1 MKVRQAFDPVHQRSG
16 GEGVFEKLKIRASL
30 GSNSL
35 AIYEEDRM
43 DSIDDLMGQIPLDQ
57 LADRLGVDRA
67 TAEQATRKALP
78 ALLAGLQANAQDP
91 AGAASLTQALGKHN
105 NNLFGSGVDLSQV
118 DTEDGD
124 AIVGHVFGPNR
135 EQVVNK
141 LGSTDA
147 ASQGLIGKLLP
158 MLAPMVLSWLAGK
171 FLGGNKAG
179 TAAGGQPSA
188 GGGLSDLLPGA
199 GGQAQGGGG
208 LGDLLGS
215 VLGGSKTGGPGDGG
229 SITDILGGLLGGGR
243 R

>member
-1 MKVRQAFDPVHQRSG
+1 
-16 GEGVFEKLKIRASL
+16 
-30 GSNSL
+30 
-35 AIYEEDRM
+35 M

-57 LADRLGVDRA
+57 LADKLGVDRA

-91 AGAASLTQALGKHN
+91 AGEASLAQALGKHN
-105 NNLFGSGVDLSQV
+105 KPLFGSGVDLSEV
-118 DTEDGD
+118 DTDDGD
-124 AIVGHVFGPNR
+124 AIVGHVFGANR
-135 EQVVNK
+135 DQVVSK
-141 LGSTDA
+141 LGSNDA
-147 ASQGLIGKLLP
+147 AGQGMIGKLLP

-171 FLGGNKAG
+171 FMGGNKAG
-179 TAAGGQPSA
+179 SAAGGQASS

-215 VLGGSKTGGPGDGG
+215 VLGGAKSGGQAGDGG

>member
-1 MKVRQAFDPVHQRSG
+1 
-16 GEGVFEKLKIRASL
+16 
-30 GSNSL
+30 
-35 AIYEEDRM
+35 M

-57 LADRLGVDRA
+57 LAEKLGVDRA

-91 AGAASLTQALGKHN
+91 AGEASLTQALGKHN
-105 NNLFGSGVDLSQV
+105 RSLFGSGLDLSQI
-118 DTEDGD
+118 DTDDGD

-135 EQVVNK
+135 DQVVNK

-147 ASQGLIGKLLP
+147 GGQGLIGKLLP
-158 MLAPMVLSWLAGK
+158 MLAPMVLSWLAGR

-179 TAAGGQPSA
+179 TAAGQADA

-199 GGQAQGGGG
+199 GGQGGGGGG

-215 VLGGSKTGGPGDGG
+215 VLGGAKGGGQGDGG

>member
-1 MKVRQAFDPVHQRSG
+1 
-16 GEGVFEKLKIRASL
+16 
-30 GSNSL
+30 
-35 AIYEEDRM
+35 M
-43 DSIDDLMGQIPLDQ
+43 DSVDDLMGQIPLDQ

-91 AGAASLTQALGKHN
+91 AGAASLTKALSNHN
-105 NNLFGSGVDLSQV
+105 DNLFGSGVDLSQI
-118 DTEDGD
+118 DTADGD

-147 ASQGLIGKLLP
+147 AGQGLIGKLLP

-179 TAAGGQPSA
+179 TTAGGQSSS
-188 GGGLSDLLPGA
+188 GGGLSDLLPG
-199 GGQAQGGGG
+199 GGDQAQGGGG

-215 VLGGSKTGGPGDGG
+215 VLGGSKTGGQGDGG